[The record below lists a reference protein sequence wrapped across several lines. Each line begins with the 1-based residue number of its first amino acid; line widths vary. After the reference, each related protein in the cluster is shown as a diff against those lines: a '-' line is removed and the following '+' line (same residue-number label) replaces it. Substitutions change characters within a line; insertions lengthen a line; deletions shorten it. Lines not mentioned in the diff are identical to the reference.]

1 MEMLNFRFAG
11 LAVLFI
17 TGVVFSVEIGG
28 VVGQLCGADI
38 GGLVTQCAAYVQKG
52 TPMTDPSEACCELIR
67 QVDIPCACKHVT
79 KKVEQMVDMNKVVHV
94 VSYCGKPVPKGMKKF
109 NYHLPKS
116 YLVSHFF

>member
-17 TGVVFSVEIGG
+17 TGVVFCGEIGG

-94 VSYCGKPVPKGMKKF
+94 VSYCGKPVPKGMKCG
-109 NYHLPKS
+109 S
-116 YLVSHFF
+116 YTVPPVSG